1 MSMFLDAG
9 AVLDVARMGKADR
22 RTIAGGTGGLV
33 LMENAGAAA
42 VRGIQERWSPCP
54 TVVLCGPGNN
64 GGDGFVVA
72 RLLKA
77 AGWPVRLC
85 LLGERAA
92 LKGDAAAMAAR
103 WDGDIERLDAGATRG
118 AGLVVDAV
126 FGAGLN
132 RPVDGPAAAALAA
145 IAAPC
150 VAIDVP
156 SGLDGDSGALLGPV
170 PRARLTVT
178 FCRPKPGHLLLPG
191 RDRCGELVVA
201 DIGIPDAVVAGLR
214 PDLFRNGPATWPV
227 AYPWARPGDHK
238 YARGHLIVSGG
249 GVAASGAARLAA
261 RAGLRAGAGLVT
273 LAVPP
278 GALTVYAAHLTSVML
293 RPDPD
298 PAGYRAMIGEKRVRA
313 LILGPG
319 QGVGEGT
326 RERVLAALETGKPAV
341 LDADALT
348 SFAGNPDDLFRSLH
362 PDCILT
368 PHEGEFARLF
378 PFDGPRLS
386 RARRAASLAG
396 ATVILKGSDSLVALA
411 DGTVVIN
418 DNAPP
423 ELATA
428 GSGDVL
434 AGIAG
439 GLLAQGVAAPVAA
452 AMAVWLHGACGRQYG
467 PGLIAEDLPE
477 ALPAVLRQLRM
488 DGT

>member
-1 MSMFLDAG
+1 MSVFRDVA
-9 AVLDVARMGKADR
+9 AVLDVARMGEADR
-22 RTIAGGTGGLV
+22 RTIAAGTSGLV
-33 LMENAGAAA
+33 LMENAGAAVTQA
-42 VRGIQERWSPCP
+42 IRERWSPRP
-54 TVVLCGPGNN
+54 VAVLCGPGNN

-72 RLLKA
+72 RLLRA
-77 AGWPVRLC
+77 AGWPVRLH
-85 LLGERAA
+85 LLGEPAA

-103 WDGDIERLDAGATRG
+103 WDGGIGALDGNAALGVE
-118 AGLVVDAV
+118 LVVDAI

-132 RPVDGPAAAALAA
+132 RALDGPAAAALAS
-145 IAAPC
+145 IEVPC

-156 SGLDGDSGALLGPV
+156 SGLDGNSGALLGPV
-170 PRARLTVT
+170 PHATLTVT
-178 FCRPKPGHLLLPG
+178 FCRPKPGHLLMPG
-191 RDRCGELVVA
+191 RVRCGVLVVA
-201 DIGIPDAVVAGLR
+201 DIGIPDAVVAGLE
-214 PDLFRNGPATWPV
+214 PVLFRNGPSAWPV
-227 AYPWARPGDHK
+227 PYPWARLEDHK
-238 YARGHLIVSGG
+238 YARGHLIVAGG

-273 LAVPP
+273 LAVPA

-293 RPDPD
+293 RPDAD
-298 PAGYRAMIGEKRVRA
+298 PASYRAMIADRRVSA

-326 RERVLAALETGKPAV
+326 RERVLAALGTGKPAV

-348 SFAGNPDDLFRSLH
+348 SFAESPGDLFDALH
-362 PDCILT
+362 AGCILT

-378 PFDGPRLS
+378 PVDGSRLD
-386 RARRAASLAG
+386 RARRAAAMAG
-396 ATVILKGSDSLVALA
+396 ATLILKGPDSLVALA
-411 DGTVVIN
+411 DGTVAIN

-452 AMAVWLHGACGRQYG
+452 AMAVWLHGACAQQYG

-488 DGT
+488 DET